1 MSVALS
7 ADGDTAL
14 IGGLDDNST
23 RGAAWLFT
31 RSGSTWTQ
39 RGEKLT
45 GGGEAGEGE
54 FGTNVALSADGDTAL
69 IGAWRDNGGA
79 GAAWAYVDPPTA
91 TTGTA
96 TSVGATSAT
105 LNGTLGAGGSS
116 TVYFQYGTT
125 AVYGTSTATQS
136 IGASS
141 NPSPLAAAIE
151 GLAPGV
157 TYHFRLVAENSGG
170 VAYGSDQTFAIE
182 ARSASMPEVITTP
195 PAQPTA
201 PAPSAPSETA
211 PPPAVQ
217 DAHQS
222 TTRWREGNRLAR
234 ISHAKTPTGTTFS
247 FLLNE
252 QAIVSFSFA
261 QRGSGRK
268 VSGECV
274 TQTEKN
280 RHKPACKRTAAVGTL
295 TFAGHSGANKVAF
308 QGRIS
313 PVKKLRPGLYTLVI
327 TATNSAGVHSAP
339 TSLSFTIVK

>member
-1 MSVALS
+1 
-7 ADGDTAL
+7 
-14 IGGLDDNST
+14 
-23 RGAAWLFT
+23 
-31 RSGSTWTQ
+31 
-39 RGEKLT
+39 
-45 GGGEAGEGE
+45 
-54 FGTNVALSADGDTAL
+54 
-69 IGAWRDNGGA
+69 
-79 GAAWAYVDPPTA
+79 VDPPTA
-91 TTGTA
+91 TTGEA
-96 TSVGATSAT
+96 TSVGETSAT
-105 LNGTLGAGGSS
+105 LNGALGAGGSS

-125 AVYGTSTATQS
+125 AAYGASTATQS

-141 NPSPLAAAIE
+141 SPSSLAAAIE
-151 GLAPGV
+151 GLAPGT

-170 VAYGSDQTFAIE
+170 VAYGSDQMFAIE

-252 QAIVSFSFA
+252 QAAVTFSFT
-261 QRGSGRK
+261 QRGGGRK
-268 VSGECV
+268 VNGECV

-280 RHKPACKRTAAVGTL
+280 RHKPACKRTATAGTF
-295 TFAGHSGANKVAF
+295 TFAGHSGTNKVAF

-313 PVKKLRPGLYTLVI
+313 PVKKLGPGLYTLVI

-339 TSLSFTIVK
+339 ISLSFTIVKSPPASGQH